1 MTVNQMNPFRICF
14 ILIWF
19 VLFVPF
25 YSFGQQK
32 KAFDLLEDN
41 IQDFLPSLAVLIDS
55 AIINDH
61 YVNFRKRQIDVNFNK
76 LVRDRRQ
83 WMRDIGFQAD
93 ARYGNFDNFST
104 NTAEGQS
111 PSVYAT
117 TRSETKYGFGA
128 YIKFPLF
135 DLVSQRNQVNLAKT
149 EILQAE
155 DMYQMQKTEVRQKII
170 EQYNNVIL
178 NQKLLIIK
186 AKFLETSRVN
196 MLMTEK
202 EFLNGVISISEYARL
217 SSIVSQAEEEFEKQ
231 KTEFKI
237 TYMILEEMIGFKL
250 NLYSDT
256 P

>member
-19 VLFVPF
+19 VLLAPC

-32 KAFDLLEDN
+32 KAFDLLEDD
-41 IQDFLPSLAVLIDS
+41 IQDYMPPLAVLIDS

-93 ARYGNFDNFST
+93 MRYGNFDNFST

-111 PSVYAT
+111 PTVFAT
-117 TRSETKYGFGA
+117 TRSETKYGLGA

-135 DLVSQRNQVNLAKT
+135 DLISQRNQVNMAKT

-155 DMYQMQKTEVRQKII
+155 DMYMMQKTEVRQKII
-170 EQYNNVIL
+170 EQYNTVIL

-202 EFLNGVISISEYARL
+202 EFLNGVITVSEYARL
-217 SSIVSQAEEEFEKQ
+217 SSIVYQAEEEFEKQ
-231 KTEFKI
+231 KSEFK
-237 TYMILEEMIGFKL
+237 TSYMILEEMIGYKL
-250 NLYSDT
+250 NIYSET